1 MLPQPV
7 VTFSK
12 SPATMLADHFVKPGN
27 HGRVP
32 LRAVNRLA
40 IPSRTTYSH
49 DPAGPAHCHTFF
61 LDQPVNRLLA
71 LDWLQSFFSSNDL
84 IASFSIARSAYM
96 RLNYEML
103 KSPYLLFQL

>member
-1 MLPQPV
+1 M
-7 VTFSK
+7 F
-12 SPATMLADHFVKPGN
+12 ADHFVKPGN
-27 HGRVP
+27 HGRVS

-49 DPAGPAHCHTFF
+49 DPAGPAHCHVFF
-61 LDQPVNRLLA
+61 FNQPVNRLLA

-96 RLNYEML
+96 RLSFESSASSSL
-103 KSPYLLFQL
+103 VRLSSCRLPRLRDSR